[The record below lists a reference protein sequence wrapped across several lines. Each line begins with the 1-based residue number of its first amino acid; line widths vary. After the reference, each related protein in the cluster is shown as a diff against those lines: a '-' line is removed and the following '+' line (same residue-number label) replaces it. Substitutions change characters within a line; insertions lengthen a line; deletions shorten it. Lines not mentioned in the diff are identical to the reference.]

1 MKKGFIEQ
9 ILDDKVLIIYED
21 GSKETIDIH
30 LLPRDIKIDMQVE
43 KTEEGYKITKKDEI
57 LEEEIKEVTEK
68 LFKPFNPKNI
78 KKRQR

>member
-9 ILDDKVLIIYED
+9 IIDDKVLIIYED
-21 GSKETIDIH
+21 DSREVIDLS
-30 LLPRDIKIDMQVE
+30 LLPEIVTIDMQDE
-43 KTEEGYKITKKDEI
+43 KTEEGYKILEKDEK

-68 LFKPFNPKNI
+68 LFKPFSPKNI